1 MLFWYSVTDVVHI
14 LGDDEKPDQIRFN
27 HLEKV
32 SIQGVYEQVLETP
45 CVASLFPSIPKIQL
59 DINVFDGLITGTVN
73 MIFKDGSQNGKPG
86 TFLTAYFEIVTPY
99 FFAKFTK
106 EGTKATNKLF
116 LENAKLHFKDRT

>member
-1 MLFWYSVTDVVHI
+1 MTDVIYIV
-14 LGDDEKPDQIRFN
+14 GDDDKPDQIKFN

-59 DINVFDGLITGTVN
+59 DIKLFDGLIHGTVN
-73 MIFKDGSQNGKPG
+73 IIFKDGSHDGKPG
-86 TFLTAYFEIVTPY
+86 TILTEYFEIVTPY

-106 EGTKATNKLF
+106 EGTKSAHKMF
-116 LENAKLHFKDRT
+116 LENAKLHFKDRS